1 MGFVELSQRGREK
14 GQSSVIMLHLK
25 VFWLPGKALFFFNL
39 LFPSLRARMMTWT
52 GRGKENAA
60 AKRMSKREREEAA
73 IFRLGEGW
81 NHVENEKV
89 ML

>member
-1 MGFVELSQRGREK
+1 
-14 GQSSVIMLHLK
+14 
-25 VFWLPGKALFFFNL
+25 
-39 LFPSLRARMMTWT
+39 MMTWT